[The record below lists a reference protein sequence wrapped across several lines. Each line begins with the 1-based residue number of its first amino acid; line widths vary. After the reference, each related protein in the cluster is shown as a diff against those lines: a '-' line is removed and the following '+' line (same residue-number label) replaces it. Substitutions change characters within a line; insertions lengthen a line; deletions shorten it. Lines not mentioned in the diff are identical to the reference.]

1 MLDTA
6 AIADLDGDAACV
18 ALDRARAAL
27 VAAEV
32 AEFFL
37 AAHWADLHPGEA
49 VEDERRARRRRG
61 RRNPR
66 GSERGRQLGAD
77 GTPLVAEFAPMELGV
92 HLGMGYVAAA
102 TLVRDALNV
111 RHRHPLLWAA
121 LGRALPASTG
131 DAGAPGASGAP
142 GAPGGNGSAG
152 TDTTEPTAEAS
163 AEPTADA
170 SAADARRRVG
180 CWARRR

>member
-66 GSERGRQLGAD
+66 GGERGRQLGAD

-92 HLGMGYVAAA
+92 HLGIGYVAAA

-121 LGRALPASTG
+121 LGRALPAST
-131 DAGAPGASGAP
+131 AST
-142 GAPGGNGSAG
+142 GNGCPGCPGQQRLVRHGHHRAH
-152 TDTTEPTAEAS
+152 
-163 AEPTADA
+163 
-170 SAADARRRVG
+170 RRRL
-180 CWARRR
+180 RRVRRCLRR